1 MTAPI
6 LIYNL
11 FPRLVGPLDRWLPHA
26 HRAAELGFSWLFVNP
41 VQPPGLSGSIYSI
54 KDHLRVDPDLL
65 PPGTTGDGRPE
76 LQQVLG
82 QIHDL
87 GLKVMVD
94 LVVNHT
100 AIDSPLIASHP
111 AWFSWS
117 EENGTAT
124 VRHPFVDEA
133 GNPPRRVIWGD
144 LAEVNNETSD
154 DLEGLWSYWEEV
166 VTEGVRLGFDG
177 FRCDAAYKV
186 PARLWR
192 RLTTRARSLLPEA
205 MFAAET
211 LGCGI
216 REILALQGCG
226 FDLLFNSSKWWNFD
240 QPWALEQHELFQSVA
255 PSISFPES
263 HDTERLAETT
273 GGLLAVQQQ
282 RYAFAAAFSK
292 SLMIPIG
299 YEFGARRRLDVVT
312 TRPESWE
319 EPALDLQAFIR
330 RVNELKGE
338 HPLLQREGEIFAL
351 TPFDRPTLVL
361 GRRDPAWRE
370 GMLILINKDWRQPQ
384 PVQLPSSLAERIGTH
399 PKRLRLHRLFAGSE
413 EEWPAEEWLML
424 EPAEVVYAL
433 GPPPP
438 VTPAPSSL
446 P

>member
-1 MTAPI
+1 MTGVQTCALPI
-6 LIYNL
+6 
-11 FPRLVGPLDRWLPHA
+11 
-26 HRAAELGFSWLFVNP
+26 S
-41 VQPPGLSGSIYSI
+41 
-54 KDHLRVDPDLL
+54 
-65 PPGTTGDGRPE
+65 
-76 LQQVLG
+76 
-82 QIHDL
+82 
-87 GLKVMVD
+87 
-94 LVVNHT
+94 
-100 AIDSPLIASHP
+100 
-111 AWFSWS
+111 
-117 EENGTAT
+117 
-124 VRHPFVDEA
+124 
-133 GNPPRRVIWGD
+133 
-144 LAEVNNETSD
+144 
-154 DLEGLWSYWEEV
+154 
-166 VTEGVRLGFDG
+166 
-177 FRCDAAYKV
+177 
-186 PARLWR
+186 
-192 RLTTRARSLLPEA
+192 
-205 MFAAET
+205 
-211 LGCGI
+211 
-216 REILALQGCG
+216 
-226 FDLLFNSSKWWNFD
+226 
-240 QPWALEQHELFQSVA
+240 LEQHELFQSVA